1 MSDFSPKVIK
11 KVNIMPI
18 PKNFT
23 VYRASAGSG
32 KTFTL
37 VREYLALALQGS
49 DREIDD
55 NFRHILAITFTNKA
69 TNQMK
74 ERILTTLS
82 DLQENPSDAMAEA
95 LCEGLGVKP
104 QELSRHAAVLQ
115 KAILHNYS
123 DFSVC
128 TIDSFMNRVVR
139 TFAIDLGLPPRFDI
153 SLDDSVVLENAVD
166 SLIADIS
173 DEHPELTNVIRTF
186 SLKKME
192 EGRAFSVR
200 DDILASSQTVM
211 NEDFEQRYALLK
223 DVNLADFYDISEKLK
238 KDNKKFEETAKE
250 KAAVICGRIAKLGLS
265 DDDFKGKSRGA
276 YAFLRKLAEGGC
288 GFSPTDTL
296 QNYLDS
302 GDIANKGT
310 KNVAA
315 VNAFIPDIQTLLE
328 FLAPEVIL
336 HSTRNMLLEKIFQV
350 ALLKEVRDKVRDYY
364 NENGLVHISEN
375 NKLISETVRNEEAPF
390 VFERLGCRYRHFLI
404 DEFQDTSIMQWQNM
418 LPLIENGLA
427 EDRKSLIV
435 GDGKQ
440 AIYRFRQG
448 DVEQF
453 QYVLKLPEGK
463 ERSITRQR
471 QESVARNGKEE
482 NLGTNFRSF
491 SEIVTFNNSFFSF
504 VEKQREESDN
514 GSQLMHDIYVG
525 ADAEHPSLA
534 QKVAKDKEG
543 GCVEVQFYDKSS
555 EEHPTPFERIYS
567 AIERLKS
574 AGYEYRDIAILTR
587 KNDTL
592 SDICTNLM
600 LINSERQKEGRGLDN
615 LLFSTAESLKL
626 WNNEDVKF
634 LRSLLGYLDNDT
646 DDVAKLEMSEYLN
659 ARGEIRPLSSL
670 LDNKDGFGKVLTE
683 VYPTFDRD
691 WLLSQT
697 LYDCS
702 YELVRIFGV
711 PLTPYVYSFLN
722 FVAGYGAHSR
732 NNLSEFLESLD
743 EVWTTISTKTSDD
756 LNAIQMMTIHKSKGL
771 EFPVVIYYMLPSRDM
786 GKNEMWVNID
796 KEDVGANPL
805 KISLVGRKKDAAS
818 TIFSQQY
825 TEELQK
831 CEIDDL
837 NVLYVALT
845 RPEQQLIVFAADPST
860 IRSSQYEGVF
870 MNYVKDTSYGFL
882 EVEADRLYR
891 KGNPDFCKKKPQKP
905 SNVYELKTNES
916 QSWARE
922 MRIVGKTSS
931 KLDYDQSD
939 AQQRGNIV
947 HEILS
952 KIGTLD
958 EVEQVRNDFF
968 AEAKLDKELEQQVS
982 TLLHSVLE
990 TNEVLPFFDPKYE
1003 YKTEC
1008 EIMLG
1013 NKSARPKFFEKK
1025 DTIRPDRIVFT
1036 GNETWVVDFKTG
1048 EKSESYKDQVNGYKA
1063 VLEEMGYAN
1072 VKAFLLYITNNGCR
1086 VEEV

>member
-11 KVNIMPI
+11 KVNIMPT

-37 VREYLALALQGS
+37 VREYLALALAGS
-49 DREIDD
+49 DMEIDD

-74 ERILTTLS
+74 ERILDTLS
-82 DLQENPSDAMAEA
+82 NLQDAAIRDGKERNMCEA
-95 LCEGLGVKP
+95 LCKGLDIQP
-104 QELSRHAAVLQ
+104 AELSRRAALLQ

-123 DFSVC
+123 DFAVC

-153 SLDDSVVLENAVD
+153 SLDDGVVLENAVD

-173 DEHPELTNVIRTF
+173 DEHPELTKVIKSF
-186 SLKKME
+186 ALKKME
-192 EGRAFSVR
+192 EGKAFSVR

-211 NEDFEQRYALLK
+211 NEDFEEKYELLK
-223 DVNLADFYDISEKLK
+223 DVNLADFFDIAEKLK
-238 KDNKKFEETAKE
+238 KDNKEFEETAKQ
-250 KAAVICGRIAKLGLS
+250 KALGLCGRIAALGLS
-265 DDDFKGKSRGA
+265 DDDFKGKSRGGA
-276 YAFLRKLAEGGC
+276 YAFLRKIAEGGC
-288 GFSPTDTL
+288 GYSPSPTL
-296 QNYLDS
+296 QNNLDS
-302 GDIANKGT
+302 GDIANKGA
-310 KNVAA
+310 KDMAA
-315 VNAFIPDIQTLLE
+315 VNAFIPDIQQ
-328 FLAPEVIL
+328 FLQFLDREVVL
-336 HSTRNMLLEKIFQV
+336 YSTRGLLLEKIFQV
-350 ALLKEVRDKVRDYY
+350 ALLKEVRDKIRDYY

-427 EDRKSLIV
+427 EGRKSLIV

-453 QYVLKLPEGK
+453 QYVLKVPEGNDNT
-463 ERSITRQR
+463 ITRQR
-471 QESVARNGKEE
+471 QAVVARNGQEE
-482 NLGTNFRSF
+482 NLGTNYRSF

-504 VEKQREESDN
+504 VEKQREEGAN
-514 GSQLMHDIYVG
+514 GSRLMHDIYVG
-525 ADAEHPSLA
+525 DDDGHPSLA
-534 QKVAKDKEG
+534 QEVAKDKEG
-543 GCVEVQFYDKSS
+543 GCVEVQFYDKNDEVQPS
-555 EEHPTPFERIYS
+555 PFERIYS

-574 AGYEYRDIAILTR
+574 VGYDYKDIAILTR

-600 LINSERQKEGRGLDN
+600 LINNERQKEGRGLEN

-634 LRSLLGYLDNDT
+634 LRCLLGYLDNDN
-646 DDVAKLEMSEYLN
+646 DDVAKLGMSEYLN
-659 ARGEIRPLSSL
+659 GRGESRPLSSL
-670 LDNKDGFGKVLTE
+670 LDNKDGFGTVLTE

-743 EVWTTISTKTSDD
+743 EVWTSLSTKTSDD
-756 LNAIQMMTIHKSKGL
+756 LNAVQMMTIHKSKGL
-771 EFPVVIYYMLPSRDM
+771 EFPVVIYYMLPSRDT
-786 GKNEMWVNID
+786 GKNEMWVKID
-796 KEDVGANPL
+796 EEEVGVNPL
-805 KISLVGRKKDAAS
+805 KISLVGRKKATGD
-818 TIFSQQY
+818 TIFGEQY
-825 TEELQK
+825 VEEMQK

-845 RPEQQLIVFAADPST
+845 RPEQQLIVFAADQ
-860 IRSSQYEGVF
+860 SSIKFPQYEGVF
-870 MNYVKDTSYGFL
+870 MDYVKDASHGFV

-891 KGNPDFCKKKPQKP
+891 KGNPDFCKKKEKKP
-905 SNVYELKTNES
+905 ANVYELKTNES
-916 QSWARE
+916 QSWARG
-922 MRIVGKTSS
+922 MRIVGKTKS
-931 KLDYDQSD
+931 KLDYHQSD
-939 AQQRGNIV
+939 AQQVGNIV

-952 KIGTLD
+952 RIGTLD
-958 EVEQVRNDFF
+958 EVEDVKNDFF
-968 AEAKLDKELEQQVS
+968 AEAKLDKEVEQRVS
-982 TLLHSVLE
+982 DLLHSVLE
-990 TNEVLPFFDPKYE
+990 TKAVRPFFDSQYD

-1008 EIMLG
+1008 DIMHQGEIV
-1013 NKSARPKFFEKK
+1013 
-1025 DTIRPDRIVFT
+1025 RPDRIVFAN
-1036 GNETWVVDFKTG
+1036 GETWVVDYKTG
-1048 EKSESYKDQVNGYKA
+1048 DSKAEHKDQVHGYMS
-1063 VLEEMGYAN
+1063 VLKELGYAN
-1072 VKAFLLYITNNGCR
+1072 VKGFLLYISSEGCEVER
-1086 VEEV
+1086 V

>member
-1 MSDFSPKVIK
+1 
-11 KVNIMPI
+11 MPI

-74 ERILTTLS
+74 ERILKTLS
-82 DLQENPSDAMAEA
+82 DFQENPSDAMAEA
-95 LCEGLGVKP
+95 LCEGLGVTPK
-104 QELSRHAAVLQ
+104 ELSRRAAVLQ
-115 KAILHNYS
+115 KAILHKYS

-200 DDILASSQTVM
+200 DDILASSKTVM

-288 GFSPTDTL
+288 GFSPSDTL

-567 AIERLKS
+567 VIERLKS
-574 AGYEYRDIAILTR
+574 VGYEYRDIAILTR

-659 ARGEIRPLSSL
+659 ARSESRPLSSL

-743 EVWTTISTKTSDD
+743 EVWTTLSTKTSDD

-1013 NKSARPKFFEKK
+1013 NKSARPKFFENK

>member
-1 MSDFSPKVIK
+1 
-11 KVNIMPI
+11 MPT

-74 ERILTTLS
+74 ERILKTLS

-95 LCEGLGVKP
+95 LCKELGVKP
-104 QELSRHAAVLQ
+104 QELSRRAAVLQ

-200 DDILASSQTVM
+200 DDILASSQAVM
-211 NEDFEQRYALLK
+211 SEDFEQRYELLK
-223 DVNLADFYDISEKLK
+223 DVNLTDFYDISEKLK
-238 KDNKKFEETAKE
+238 KDNKKFEQAAQE
-250 KAAVICGRIAKLGLS
+250 KAAAICGRIAKLGLS

-296 QNYLDS
+296 QNIIDS
-302 GDIANKGT
+302 GDIANKGA

-315 VNAFIPDIQTLLE
+315 VNAFVPDIQS
-328 FLAPEVIL
+328 FLKYLGPEVIL
-336 HSTRNMLLEKIFQV
+336 RSTRNMLLEKIFQV

-427 EDRKSLIV
+427 EGRKSLIV

-453 QYVLKLPEGK
+453 QYVLNLPEGK
-463 ERSITRQR
+463 EKSITRQR
-471 QESVARNGKEE
+471 QEAVARNGKEE

-504 VEKQREESDN
+504 VEKQREESAN

-534 QKVAKDKEG
+534 QKVAKGKEG
-543 GCVEVQFYDKSS
+543 GCVEVQFYDRGS

-574 AGYEYRDIAILTR
+574 VGYDYKDIAILTR

-600 LINSERQKEGRGLDN
+600 LINNERQKEGRGLEY

-634 LRSLLGYLDNDT
+634 LRCLLGYLDNDT

-659 ARGEIRPLSSL
+659 ARGESRPLSSL

-711 PLTPYVYSFLN
+711 LLTPYVYSFLN

-743 EVWTTISTKTSDD
+743 EVWTTLSTKTSDD

-805 KISLVGRKKDAAS
+805 KISLVGRKQAAAG

-825 TEELQK
+825 AEELQK

-860 IRSSQYEGVF
+860 VRSQYEGVF
-870 MNYVKDTSYGFL
+870 MDYVKDASHGFV

-982 TLLHSVLE
+982 DLLHSVLE
-990 TNEVLPFFDPKYE
+990 TKEVRPFFDPQYE

-1008 EIMLG
+1008 EILLG
-1013 NKSARPKFFEKK
+1013 KDFVRPGCFEKQ
-1025 DTIRPDRIVFT
+1025 DVVRPDRIVFA
-1036 GNETWVVDFKTG
+1036 GDETWVVDYKTG
-1048 EKSESYKDQVNGYKA
+1048 EKSDKYKDQVNGYMS
-1063 VLEEMGYAN
+1063 VLEEMGYDN
-1072 VKAFLLYITNNGCR
+1072 VKGFLLYISNNGCN